1 MLGCMSDEGPNAER
15 LAVAGQAVV
24 RLRGAPRPEGASRPS
39 TRPSDKA

>member
-24 RLRGAPRPEGASRPS
+24 SPRGAPRPEDAGGRP
-39 TRPSDKA
+39 TPPSDKA